1 MTKELTDF
9 FKIISEGKKK
19 SVKEQNDNESL
30 LSNEKV
36 SVTVKAT
43 ELKDFFSAINE
54 EKRKLKEQR
63 EKDQKKLQELETLL
77 FSKEKQ
83 TESEKLQKEL
93 EPIDDV
99 NDVEAYDIEQV
110 EKEIQKQEEEP
121 NLEQIKEKVQEANN
135 FLLIEPSLVD
145 QSAKEISNP
154 NIIKVEEKPEVK
166 DIDPE
171 AVIKELSKISKNT
184 GVKLNED
191 INDLEG
197 LKKEFFKFKELVS
210 QQMSSIGGGGSTKI
224 SNMDD
229 VDVSAQQNGFALK
242 YNSST
247 GKYDFGEVASDLSA
261 VDQDI
266 VPDGNGTRSLGSS
279 AKRWKDIFLS
289 GQTINLGG
297 ATISSDGTGTVAV
310 SATGVTLPEGSKA
323 GTNKIAVSVT
333 GSGGTE
339 QAATVVPFFTK
350 SGGLTT
356 ANTNFNFNSV
366 VDDKF
371 VYTGAKTFTL
381 ANGSNLADSNITL
394 FQF

>member
-1 MTKELTDF
+1 MTKELKDF
-9 FKIISEGKKK
+9 FKIISEGKKSNK
-19 SVKEQNDNESL
+19 KETENESL

-36 SVTVKAT
+36 SVSVKAS

-54 EKRKLKEQR
+54 EKKKLKEQQ
-63 EKDQKKLQELETLL
+63 ENDKKKLIQLEQLL
-77 FSKEKQ
+77 FAKDKEK
-83 TESEKLQKEL
+83 TESEKSQEEL
-93 EPIDDV
+93 EPI
-99 NDVEAYDIEQV
+99 NDELDTESYDIEQL
-110 EKEIQKQEEEP
+110 EKEKEP
-121 NLEQIKEKVQEANN
+121 NLEEIREKVQEANN

-145 QSAKEISNP
+145 QAAGEISNP

-166 DIDPE
+166 EINPE
-171 AVIKELSKISKNT
+171 EVIKELSKISKNT

-210 QQMSSIGGGGSTKI
+210 QQMASIGGGGSTKI

-229 VDVSAQQNGFALK
+229 VDISAQQNGFALK

-310 SATGVTLPEGSKA
+310 SATGVTLPSGSKA
-323 GTNKIAVSVT
+323 GDNKIAVAVT
-333 GSGGTE
+333 GSGGAE
-339 QAATVVPFFTK
+339 QAATVIPFFSR
-350 SGGLTT
+350 SGGLST
-356 ANTNFNFNSV
+356 ANTNFNFNAT
-366 VDDKF
+366 VDEKF
-371 VYTGAKTFTL
+371 VYTGTKSFTL
-381 ANGSNLADSNITL
+381 ANGSALTDSNITL

>member
-1 MTKELTDF
+1 MTKELQDF
-9 FKIISEGKKK
+9 FKIISEGKKLSK
-19 SVKEQNDNESL
+19 KETENESL

-36 SVTVKAT
+36 SVSVKAS

-54 EKRKLKEQR
+54 EKRKLKEQQ
-63 EKDQKKLQELETLL
+63 ENDKKKLVQLEQLL
-77 FSKEKQ
+77 FAKDKEK
-83 TESEKLQKEL
+83 TESEKSQEEL
-93 EPIDDV
+93 EPI
-99 NDVEAYDIEQV
+99 NDELDTESYDIEQL
-110 EKEIQKQEEEP
+110 EKEKEP
-121 NLEQIKEKVQEANN
+121 NLEEIKEKVQEANN

-145 QSAKEISNP
+145 QAAGEISNP

-166 DIDPE
+166 EINPE
-171 AVIKELSKISKNT
+171 EVIKELSKISKNT

-210 QQMSSIGGGGSTKI
+210 QQMASMGGGGSTKI

-229 VDVSAQQNGFALK
+229 VDISAQQNGFALK

-310 SATGVTLPEGSKA
+310 SATGVTLPSGSKA
-323 GTNKIAVSVT
+323 GENKIAVNVT
-333 GSGGTE
+333 GSGGVE
-339 QAATVVPFFTK
+339 QAATVVPFFSR
-350 SGGLTT
+350 SGGLST
-356 ANTNFNFNSV
+356 ANTNFNFNAT
-366 VDDKF
+366 VDEKF
-371 VYTGAKTFTL
+371 VYTGTKSFTL
-381 ANGSNLADSNITL
+381 ANGSTLADSNITL

>member
-1 MTKELTDF
+1 MTKELQDF
-9 FKIISEGKKK
+9 FKIISEGKKSSK
-19 SVKEQNDNESL
+19 KETENESL

-36 SVTVKAT
+36 SVSVKAS

-54 EKRKLKEQR
+54 EKRKLKEQQ
-63 EKDQKKLQELETLL
+63 ENDKKKLVQLEQLL
-77 FSKEKQ
+77 FSKDKEK
-83 TESEKLQKEL
+83 TESEKSQEEL
-93 EPIDDV
+93 EPI
-99 NDVEAYDIEQV
+99 NDELDTESYDIEQL
-110 EKEIQKQEEEP
+110 EKEKEP
-121 NLEQIKEKVQEANN
+121 NLEEIREKVQEANN

-145 QSAKEISNP
+145 QAAGEISNP

-166 DIDPE
+166 EINPE
-171 AVIKELSKISKNT
+171 EVIKELSKISKNT

-210 QQMSSIGGGGSTKI
+210 QQMASMGGGGSTKI

-229 VDVSAQQNGFALK
+229 VDISAQQNGFALK

-310 SATGVTLPEGSKA
+310 SATGVTLPSGSKA
-323 GTNKIAVSVT
+323 GENKIAVAVT
-333 GSGGTE
+333 GSGGAE
-339 QAATVVPFFTK
+339 QAATVVPFFSR
-350 SGGLTT
+350 SGGLST
-356 ANTNFNFNSV
+356 ANTNFNFNAT
-366 VDDKF
+366 VDEKF
-371 VYTGAKTFTL
+371 VYTGTKSFTL
-381 ANGSNLADSNITL
+381 ANGSTLADSNITL

>member
-1 MTKELTDF
+1 MTKELQDF
-9 FKIISEGKKK
+9 FKIISEGKKSSK
-19 SVKEQNDNESL
+19 KETENESL

-36 SVTVKAT
+36 SVSVKAS

-54 EKRKLKEQR
+54 EKRKLKEQQ
-63 EKDQKKLQELETLL
+63 ENDKKKLVQLEQLL
-77 FSKEKQ
+77 FAKDKEK
-83 TESEKLQKEL
+83 TESEKSQGEL
-93 EPIDDV
+93 EPI
-99 NDVEAYDIEQV
+99 NDELDTESYDIEQL
-110 EKEIQKQEEEP
+110 EKEKEP
-121 NLEQIKEKVQEANN
+121 NLEEIREKVQEANN

-145 QSAKEISNP
+145 QAAGEISNP

-166 DIDPE
+166 EINPE
-171 AVIKELSKISKNT
+171 EVIKELSKISKNT

-210 QQMSSIGGGGSTKI
+210 QQMASMGGGGSTKI

-229 VDVSAQQNGFALK
+229 VDISAQQNGFALK

-310 SATGVTLPEGSKA
+310 SATGVTLPSGSKA
-323 GTNKIAVSVT
+323 GDNKIAVNVT
-333 GSGGTE
+333 GSGGVE
-339 QAATVVPFFTK
+339 QAATVVPFFSR
-350 SGGLTT
+350 SGGLSTT
-356 ANTNFNFNSV
+356 NTNFNFNAT

-381 ANGSNLADSNITL
+381 ANGTTLADSNITL

>member
-1 MTKELTDF
+1 MTKELQDF
-9 FKIISEGKKK
+9 FKIISEGKKSSK
-19 SVKEQNDNESL
+19 KETENESL

-36 SVTVKAT
+36 SVSVKAS

-54 EKRKLKEQR
+54 EKRKLKEQQ
-63 EKDQKKLQELETLL
+63 ENDKKKLVQLEQLL
-77 FSKEKQ
+77 FAKDKEK
-83 TESEKLQKEL
+83 TESEKSQEDL

-99 NDVEAYDIEQV
+99 EDVEAYDIEQIK
-110 EKEIQKQEEEP
+110 KEREEEP
-121 NLEQIKEKVQEANN
+121 NLEEIKEKVQEANN

-145 QSAKEISNP
+145 QAAGEISNP

-166 DIDPE
+166 EINPE
-171 AVIKELSKISKNT
+171 EVIKELSKISKNT

-210 QQMSSIGGGGSTKI
+210 QQMASMGGGGSTKI

-229 VDVSAQQNGFALK
+229 VDISAQQNGFALK
-242 YNSST
+242 FNSST

-310 SATGVTLPEGSKA
+310 SATGVTLPSGSKA
-323 GTNKIAVSVT
+323 GENKIAVNVT
-333 GSGGTE
+333 GSGGVE
-339 QAATVVPFFTK
+339 QAATVVPFFSR
-350 SGGLTT
+350 SGGLST
-356 ANTNFNFNSV
+356 ANTNFNFNAT
-366 VDDKF
+366 VDEKF
-371 VYTGAKTFTL
+371 VYTGTKSFTL
-381 ANGSNLADSNITL
+381 ANGSALTDSNITL

>member
-1 MTKELTDF
+1 MTKELQDF
-9 FKIISEGKKK
+9 FKIISEGKKLSK
-19 SVKEQNDNESL
+19 KETENESL

-36 SVTVKAT
+36 SVSVKAS

-54 EKRKLKEQR
+54 EKRKLKEQQ
-63 EKDQKKLQELETLL
+63 ENDKKKLVQLEQLL
-77 FSKEKQ
+77 FAKDKEK
-83 TESEKLQKEL
+83 TESEKSQEEL
-93 EPIDDV
+93 EPI
-99 NDVEAYDIEQV
+99 NDELDTESYDIEQL
-110 EKEIQKQEEEP
+110 EKEKEP
-121 NLEQIKEKVQEANN
+121 NLEEIREKVQEANN

-145 QSAKEISNP
+145 QAAGEISNP

-166 DIDPE
+166 EINPE
-171 AVIKELSKISKNT
+171 EVIKELSKISKNT

-210 QQMSSIGGGGSTKI
+210 QQMASMGGGGSTKI

-229 VDVSAQQNGFALK
+229 VDISAQQNGFALK

-310 SATGVTLPEGSKA
+310 SATGVTLPSGSKA
-323 GTNKIAVSVT
+323 GENKIAVNVT
-333 GSGGTE
+333 GSGGVE
-339 QAATVVPFFTK
+339 QAATVVPFFSR
-350 SGGLTT
+350 SGGLST
-356 ANTNFNFNSV
+356 ANTNFNFNAT
-366 VDDKF
+366 VDEKF
-371 VYTGAKTFTL
+371 VYTGSKTFTL
-381 ANGSNLADSNITL
+381 ANGTTLADSNITL